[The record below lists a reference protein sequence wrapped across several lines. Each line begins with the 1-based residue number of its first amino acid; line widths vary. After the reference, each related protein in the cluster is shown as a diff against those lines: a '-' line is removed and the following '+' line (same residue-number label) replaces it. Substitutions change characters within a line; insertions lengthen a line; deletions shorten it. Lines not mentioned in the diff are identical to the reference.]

1 MNPPRSLRRWL
12 VCSAILIGGLA
23 VIAVLVLRERG
34 NDKANG
40 HENDTGEPVAKGDPN
55 EAAKMV
61 DAIVNRNQEPKLVN
75 RPSGWPR
82 EIAMFPESYD
92 WAEDARVLR
101 ALDKLFQDRT
111 LALWEELVRRGDDP
125 RYCVT
130 LVSVQNEDAQIISV
144 TGVCF
149 RLAYSHLVDVFKQHL
164 PVSEDAD
171 GRKIALDIGI
181 ENLAEWR
188 KKRANKSLYE
198 LQIEVCENAL
208 SQVSKAKGVSE
219 DDEALARGKIKGEI
233 ARLKRTKQPF
243 FVPYRR
249 AFFPYLGYG
258 YTPGIA
264 KRIREAVKSGSSE
277 QIIILK

>member
-82 EIAMFPESYD
+82 EVALFPESYD

-149 RLAYSHLVDVFKQHL
+149 RH
-164 PVSEDAD
+164 
-171 GRKIALDIGI
+171 
-181 ENLAEWR
+181 
-188 KKRANKSLYE
+188 
-198 LQIEVCENAL
+198 AL